1 MNIDWTA
8 RGNGLTDSLKQR
20 VEQQLNKL
28 ERRLKGHTEAS
39 VVITE
44 EGDVQGTSRKSFEV
58 VLRNRIGTFTASDSG
73 HDLTDIANSALSRLE
88 VQIQKAHDKI
98 VDSRRRG
105 EEVPWTPEP
114 LGSE

>member
-1 MNIDWTA
+1 MKIDWTA
-8 RGNGLTDSLKQR
+8 RGNGLSDSFKAR
-20 VEQQLNKL
+20 VEQQMSKL

-58 VLRNRIGTFTASDSG
+58 VLRNRIGTFTAGDVG
-73 HDLTDIANSALSRLE
+73 HDLTDIANSALARLE

-105 EEVPWTPEP
+105 EDQPWPAEP
-114 LGSE
+114 VGTE